1 MYKAVFQN
9 SKAALIF
16 AGLTIFGAVA
26 MVGSSEEKGM
36 VNRVADLVASQRQMI
51 AADAEQFAESQ
62 SVADAPSANADGD
75 ADAGWGRDEPAF
87 SDYTSEPSEPSPVAP
102 ISAKPGPTGS
112 VAAILPRD
120 YVVPEPGADGF
131 ATQPVPQP
139 VITNRKM
146 VITPN

>member
-16 AGLTIFGAVA
+16 AGLTIFGAAA
-26 MVGSSEEKGM
+26 MVGSSDDKGM
-36 VNRVADLVASQRQMI
+36 VSRVADLVASQRQTI
-51 AADAEQFAESQ
+51 ADEAEQFAESQ
-62 SVADAPSANADGD
+62 SVGDAPSANGN
-75 ADAGWGRDEPAF
+75 ADAGWGSDEPAF
-87 SDYTSEPSEPSPVAP
+87 GDYDPDTSEPSPVAP
-102 ISAKPGPTGS
+102 MSAKPGPTGS
-112 VAAILPRD
+112 VAAILPED

-131 ATQPVPQP
+131 ASQPVPQP